1 MSQEFSFD
9 ILANKYIKNL
19 ELSGNVI
26 ESVKIDNKTI
36 QKENFNNIFTFGDER
51 RILLEKLKLYNWYIR
66 HYKDCEN
73 TENNAVKKCMLI
85 NQCFEEKTNTSSSSE
100 HSPCKNIFEFLEDI
114 EFLENNSQK
123 KQKFESLIEDVKTY
137 IEKYKKTGG
146 SKSKKRKTNKRKK
159 TKTNKKKKTKSKT
172 NKRKKKTRRR

>member
-114 EFLENNSQK
+114 ELLEKNFQK
-123 KQKFESLIEDVKTY
+123 KQKIESLIKDVKTY
-137 IEKYKKTGG
+137 INKPKTGG

-159 TKTNKKKKTKSKT
+159 TKTNKKKNTKSKT